1 MPSGKAKA
9 RPDGGQVLRAY
20 FAESGWDVVDAGE
33 GGLNW
38 AYGGASGTWF
48 GQAWWLAEPEQLLVY
63 AVCADTV
70 APRARARLAKF
81 VAGANAE
88 LVVGCFELDD
98 QLRFRVG
105 VPVGAAELSNDLVRR
120 SVETVV
126 ATVERHRPAIAELL
140 G

>member
-1 MPSGKAKA
+1 MPSGKAKTK
-9 RPDGGQVLRAY
+9 PDGVRVLREY
-20 FAESGWDVVDAGE
+20 FAECGWDVVEAGD

-63 AVCADTV
+63 AVCAD
-70 APRARARLAKF
+70 AIPQRARARLAKF
-81 VAGANAE
+81 VTGVNAD
-88 LVVGCFELDD
+88 LVVGSFELDG

-105 VPVGAAELSNDLVRR
+105 IAVGAAQLTPDLVRR
-120 SVETVV
+120 AVEAVV
-126 ATVERHRPAIAELL
+126 ATVELHRPAIAELL